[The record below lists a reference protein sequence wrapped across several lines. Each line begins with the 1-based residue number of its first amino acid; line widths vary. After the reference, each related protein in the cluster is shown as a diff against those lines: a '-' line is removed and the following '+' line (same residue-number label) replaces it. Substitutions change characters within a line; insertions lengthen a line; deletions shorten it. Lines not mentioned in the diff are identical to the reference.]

1 MLKRPK
7 YERGDTVR
15 FEASTGVIVTGE
27 VYMVDVYSYFIN
39 DGEILYD
46 IKTKDIL
53 YKHVR
58 ENELEKV
65 KPVVR
70 NEWKSLVERM

>member
-7 YERGDTVR
+7 YERGDIVR

-27 VYMVDVYSYFIN
+27 VYMIDIYGYFIK

-46 IKTKDIL
+46 IKTKDVL

-58 ENELEKV
+58 EDELEKV
-65 KPVVR
+65 KSVTKS
-70 NEWKSLVERM
+70 EWKSLVERM

>member
-7 YERGDTVR
+7 YERGDIVR

-27 VYMVDVYSYFIN
+27 VYMVDVYGYFID

-53 YKHVR
+53 YKHIR

-65 KPVVR
+65 KSVVK
-70 NEWKSLVERM
+70 NEQKGLVERM